1 MNKLTPYQKRTLEFY
16 LAHKDKNLTIVDMW
30 LFNARTYI
38 LNLAIYSVAV
48 LLCYAM
54 TGSGGAVLAAAALAG
69 AYLRDLVISVKAV
82 RNWPLLK
89 EITDWEKAASL
100 LENVRKN
107 AQ

>member
-1 MNKLTPYQKRTLEFY
+1 MNKLTRYQMRTLEFY
-16 LAHKDKNLTIVDMW
+16 LAHKEKNLTIVEML
-30 LFNARTYI
+30 LFNARTYT

-54 TGSGGAVLAAAALAG
+54 TGSGGAALAAAAFAG
-69 AYLRDLVISVKAV
+69 AYLRDLAISVKAV

-89 EITDWEKAASL
+89 EITDWEKAATL
-100 LENVRKN
+100 LENVREN